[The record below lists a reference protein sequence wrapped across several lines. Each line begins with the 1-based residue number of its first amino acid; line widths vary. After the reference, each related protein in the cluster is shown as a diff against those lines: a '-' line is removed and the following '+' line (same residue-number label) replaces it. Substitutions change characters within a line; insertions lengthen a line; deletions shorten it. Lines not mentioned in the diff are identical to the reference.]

1 MNKHNIS
8 FYYILINK
16 NKIIMYNLYIA
27 EKKEKK
33 EKQEEKERKKLLK
46 YKQKF
51 RSKNKTNYNNLY

>member
-1 MNKHNIS
+1 
-8 FYYILINK
+8 
-16 NKIIMYNLYIA
+16 MYNLYIA